1 MKTTMK
7 KNSAFIAGP
16 TEDTMHICVATTIKF
31 IGCKE
36 PKKRGKYCKREVEL
50 SDEEKIALILNTGD
64 NREYKRI
71 RVAKYRGASVPTKH
85 ILFLITH
92 KLTPA
97 EITCWCKNNYP
108 KNKEKCRRVRNIYL
122 DIE

>member
-1 MKTTMK
+1 MKTMK
-7 KNSAFIAGP
+7 NNNSAFIAGP
-16 TEDTMHICVATTIKF
+16 VEDTMHICVATTIKF

-64 NREYKRI
+64 NREYKKI

>member
-7 KNSAFIAGP
+7 NNSAFIAGP
-16 TEDTMHICVATTIKF
+16 TEDTMHICVATTIKV

-36 PKKRGKYCKREVEL
+36 PQRRAKYCKREVIL
-50 SDEEKIALILNTGD
+50 SDEEKIDIILNTGD
-64 NREYKRI
+64 NREYKKA
-71 RVAKYRGASVPTKH
+71 RVVKYRNAHVPTAH

-92 KLTPA
+92 KLTPK
-97 EITCWCKNNYP
+97 EITCWCKNQYKD
-108 KNKEKCRRVRNIYL
+108 KNKSKKVRDIYL

>member
-1 MKTTMK
+1 MKTMK
-7 KNSAFIAGP
+7 NNNSAFIAGP
-16 TEDTMHICVATTIKF
+16 VEDTMHICVATTIKF

>member
-7 KNSAFIAGP
+7 NNSAFIAGP
-16 TEDTMHICVATTIKF
+16 VEDTMHICVATTIKF

-36 PKKRGKYCKREVEL
+36 PKKRGKYCKREVIL

>member
-1 MKTTMK
+1 MKN
-7 KNSAFIAGP
+7 NSAFIAGP
-16 TEDTMHICVATTIKF
+16 VEDTMHICVATTIKF

-36 PKKRGKYCKREVEL
+36 PKKRGRYCKREVIL
-50 SDEEKIALILNTGD
+50 SDEEKIDVILSTGD
-64 NREYKRI
+64 NREYKRA
-71 RVAKYRGASVPTKH
+71 RVAKYRNAHVPTAH